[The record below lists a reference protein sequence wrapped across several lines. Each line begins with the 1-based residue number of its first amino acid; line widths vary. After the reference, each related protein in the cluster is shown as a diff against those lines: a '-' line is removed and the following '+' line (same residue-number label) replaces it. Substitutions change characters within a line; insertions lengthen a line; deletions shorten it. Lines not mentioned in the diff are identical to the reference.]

1 MHTTWLSKYANMSFG
16 VPLLDNPD
24 GSMQLAIYLNVG
36 VIYDDISMHR
46 VEIDHPELD
55 GCWYITVANDE
66 VEFFVDVFTGLAPA
80 IKEYSDDQI
89 ESYLSPLNTKRL
101 KPLYLE
107 LNNRLTNKNNPV

>member
-1 MHTTWLSKYANMSFG
+1 MQTNWLNKYANMSFN

-24 GSMQLAIYLNVG
+24 DSMQLAIYLNVG

-46 VEIDHPELD
+46 IEIDHPELN
-55 GCWYITVANDE
+55 GCWYISASTEEAV
-66 VEFFVDVFTGLAPA
+66 FFVDIFTGLAPA
-80 IKEYSDDQI
+80 IKEYSDEQI